1 MMPATRTLPVLL
13 LAPLLA
19 LLEPAPA
26 DLLLSH
32 PVTRQVGSPSFDRPE
47 CVEPVEDE
55 RRGQLNLF
63 G

>member
-1 MMPATRTLPVLL
+1 VPAPVELL
-13 LAPLLA
+13 LA
-19 LLEPAPA
+19 
-26 DLLLSH
+26 H
-32 PVTRQVGSPSFDRPE
+32 PVTRKVGNPSFDDPE